1 MAPLRLLPAPIT
13 TCWRLLGCLPLVL
26 SGLVLEPRGSR
37 ADTAPS
43 DTVQWQLMPT
53 STRSE
58 RSAGES
64 PAAPLWQLMPGT
76 KTPAAAQPPVWRDGE
91 DRATANQSASS
102 APVQWVVLD
111 PQQNQ
116 QLEQTV
122 RTSFAAEPMARVRF
136 RGPKPLPFHS
146 VSRNITYGETLY
158 P

>member
-1 MAPLRLLPAPIT
+1 M
-13 TCWRLLGCLPLVL
+13 
-26 SGLVLEPRGSR
+26 PR
-37 ADTAPS
+37 
-43 DTVQWQLMPT
+43 
-53 STRSE
+53 
-58 RSAGES
+58 
-64 PAAPLWQLMPGT
+64 T
-76 KTPAAAQPPVWRDGE
+76 KTPAEAQPPVWRDGE

-158 P
+158 PEMGFWIPSVFRQSADYRFTFTYQLLGNPTNGATPDWCNWEDFWNQCSDG